1 MEDFQ
6 ADMADMADFQ
16 AVMAATEVDTDHM
29 VS

>member
-6 ADMADMADFQ
+6 ADMADMEDFQ

-29 VS
+29 V